1 MATITV
7 QDERRDHMRELLAC
21 VEDGSLTFSV
31 RWVAWERVL
40 EMKDRYG
47 GDVLDA
53 AESDAALSRLN
64 RQWCES
70 FTGNAEPAPG
80 HPAWNMRY
88 TDAARR
94 VSAATLAA
102 RGNTPE
108 FKGKT
113 KTGLTLRVN
122 PLDALLILAVVLL
135 IGVVIGSAL

>member
-1 MATITV
+1 MATITI
-7 QDERRDHMRELLAC
+7 QDARRGHLRELLAY
-21 VEDGSLTFSV
+21 VEDASLTFSV
-31 RWVAWERVL
+31 RWAAWARFL
-40 EMKDRYG
+40 EVRERYG
-47 GDVLDA
+47 GDVFDVV
-53 AESDAALSRLN
+53 ESDAALSRLN
-64 RQWCES
+64 LQWCES

-102 RGNTPE
+102 RGNTPD